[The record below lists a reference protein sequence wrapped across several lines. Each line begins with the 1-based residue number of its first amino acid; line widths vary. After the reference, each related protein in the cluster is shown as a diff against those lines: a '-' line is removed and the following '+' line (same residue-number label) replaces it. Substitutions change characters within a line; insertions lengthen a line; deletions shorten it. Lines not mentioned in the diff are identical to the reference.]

1 MGPNQ
6 RRPGPNKMGSQRRPD
21 LPPPSE
27 LFVNLMLGF
36 LGMGYVVYARKT
48 GHTLALACG
57 VLMMVFPY
65 FIAGVWPQL
74 AIGSLLALLPWL
86 LR

>member
-1 MGPNQ
+1 
-6 RRPGPNKMGSQRRPD
+6 
-21 LPPPSE
+21 
-27 LFVNLMLGF
+27 MLGF
-36 LGMGYVVYARKT
+36 LGMGYVVYGRKM
-48 GHTLALACG
+48 GHTLALGCG

>member
-1 MGPNQ
+1 MDHH
-6 RRPGPNKMGSQRRPD
+6 RPSA
-21 LPPPSE
+21 LPTPGE
-27 LFVNLMLGF
+27 LWVNLMLGS
-36 LGMGYVVYARKT
+36 LGMGYVIYGRKM
-48 GHTLALACG
+48 GHSLALGCG
-57 VLMMVFPY
+57 VLLMVFPY

>member
-1 MGPNQ
+1 
-6 RRPGPNKMGSQRRPD
+6 
-21 LPPPSE
+21 
-27 LFVNLMLGF
+27 MLGF
-36 LGMGYVVYARKT
+36 LGMGYVVYARKM

-65 FIAGVWPQL
+65 FIPGVWPQL

>member
-6 RRPGPNKMGSQRRPD
+6 RRPCQNRMGSQRRPVM
-21 LPPPSE
+21 PPPSE
-27 LFVNLMLGF
+27 LFVNLMLSF
-36 LGMGYVVYARKT
+36 LGMSYVVYARKT

-65 FIAGVWPQL
+65 FIAGVWPEL

>member
-1 MGPNQ
+1 MGY
-6 RRPGPNKMGSQRRPD
+6 QRRPD
-21 LPPPSE
+21 LPPPGE